1 MNQKKFQKLSVVA
14 LIISLLPLV
23 TFIPVL
29 LHITLTDGVRSAWA
43 GVNIFCIFV
52 GLIISVTLNEKLSAK
67 SKGFLIH

>member
-43 GVNIFCIFV
+43 GGQYLLYFCRIDNF
-52 GLIISVTLNEKLSAK
+52 GYLCQK
-67 SKGFLIH
+67 S

>member
-29 LHITLTDGVRSAWA
+29 IRITLTCGDGGRTIADTLRS
-43 GVNIFCIFV
+43 FFV
-52 GLIISVTLNEKLSAK
+52 
-67 SKGFLIH
+67 

>member
-29 LHITLTDGVRSAWA
+29 LHITLTDGVRS
-43 GVNIFCIFV
+43 
-52 GLIISVTLNEKLSAK
+52 EKMMQPYPVLVPVS
-67 SKGFLIH
+67 HCRM